1 MRHLLLAAALLP
13 IPLLAPSAPAQAVE
27 YPWCSAESI
36 NCFYA
41 TFEQCQAAISGLGL
55 DCTRNPRVTA
65 AADGDGPGAGDD
77 RPVRRPNRSRAI
89 R

>member
-1 MRHLLLAAALLP
+1 MRHLLFTAVLLP
-13 IPLLAPSAPAQAVE
+13 IPMLTLAAPARAIE

-36 NCFYA
+36 NCFYS

-55 DCTRNPRVTA
+55 DCTRNPRLA
-65 AADGDGPGAGDD
+65 AESSDTSADTD
-77 RPVRRPNRSRAI
+77 RPVRRSGRSRAT

>member
-1 MRHLLLAAALLP
+1 MRQLLFTAILLP
-13 IPLLAPSAPAQAVE
+13 VPMLTLAAPAQAIE

-55 DCTRNPRVTA
+55 DCTRNPRLA
-65 AADGDGPGAGDD
+65 AESSAAGADTD
-77 RPVRRPNRSRAI
+77 RPVRRPGRNRTTR
-89 R
+89 